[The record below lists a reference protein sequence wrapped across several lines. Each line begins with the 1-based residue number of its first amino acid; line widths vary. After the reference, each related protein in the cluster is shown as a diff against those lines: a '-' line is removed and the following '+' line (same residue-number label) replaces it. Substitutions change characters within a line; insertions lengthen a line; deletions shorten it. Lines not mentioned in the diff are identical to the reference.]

1 MSKLF
6 DDAGF
11 WAKETVLEAE
21 CEGDEY
27 DGPAE
32 EEDYPLHASKD
43 DPRVKNAKHATQ
55 KRRSRIKKRQ
65 MRRNKKQKL
74 SEEALSRGPPVL
86 GGKPVLSD
94 DYKADISAIPPFGS
108 LCSTQ
113 EEWKTVCGLPVV
125 FYPYPTAKDAME
137 ADGRE
142 AYRRGYCPD
151 KY

>member
-55 KRRSRIKKRQ
+55 KRRSRIKRRQ

-74 SEEALSRGPPVL
+74 SEEALYSE
-86 GGKPVLSD
+86 
-94 DYKADISAIPPFGS
+94 AIPHVYRS
-108 LCSTQ
+108 LRANVFWDT
-113 EEWKTVCGLPVV
+113 WKTA
-125 FYPYPTAKDAME
+125 F
-137 ADGRE
+137 
-142 AYRRGYCPD
+142 
-151 KY
+151 